1 MPGVSGEVHGAEDGW
16 PAVKCV
22 HGQKPGQV
30 VTYSWRAPTSI
41 TRLVAKHRQT
51 CPSAD
56 PFWHQ
61 GLIFKSV
68 CCATCGGKIY

>member
-1 MPGVSGEVHGAEDGW
+1 M
-16 PAVKCV
+16 
-22 HGQKPGQV
+22 
-30 VTYSWRAPTSI
+30 TYSWRAPTSI